1 MYSLRYDN
9 DSLCGKNTQVKY
21 TTPYTRKHWL
31 MMLMADHISA
41 VCRSSYYHLRQLRCV
56 VQSQTSD
63 VAKTLVQRF
72 VSCRLDYC
80 NSLLYGVADGQVHRL
95 QSDRNAA
102 ARLVTGTRWSEHISL
117 ILKSLHWLPIR
128 QRITFKLATLVKN
141 CMNGRVPVYLADD
154 RQLVSRRQTRS
165 ATAAFLDVPRTSTS
179 LSSRMFSVAGPRTR
193 NSVSITIRTSS
204 LF

>member
-1 MYSLRYDN
+1 MTVYTCLTLPIIMYMSTNMHYHVFISTAIMMSRLQNIWLWCNVASLRRLLLLITRSRFQFEQNSGSFGGMWHRLCLSGQQEYIILRMYSLRYDN

-102 ARLVTGTRWSEHISL
+102 ARLVTGTR
-117 ILKSLHWLPIR
+117 
-128 QRITFKLATLVKN
+128 
-141 CMNGRVPVYLADD
+141 
-154 RQLVSRRQTRS
+154 
-165 ATAAFLDVPRTSTS
+165 
-179 LSSRMFSVAGPRTR
+179 
-193 NSVSITIRTSS
+193 
-204 LF
+204 

>member
-1 MYSLRYDN
+1 
-9 DSLCGKNTQVKY
+9 
-21 TTPYTRKHWL
+21 
-31 MMLMADHISA
+31 MMMMADHVSA
-41 VCRSSYYHLRQLRCV
+41 VCLSGYYQLRQLRCV
-56 VQSQTSD
+56 VQSLTSN
-63 VAKTLVQRF
+63 VAKTLVHAF

-154 RQLVSRRQTRS
+154 RQLVSRCQTRS
-165 ATAAFLDVPRTSTS
+165 AIAAFLDVPRTSTS
-179 LSSRMFSVAGPRTR
+179 LSSRMFSVAGPRTW